1 MNQMDRI
8 RWYNSQ
14 WIRHLA
20 IVNFRSP
27 VSIIFRDIIDDDV
40 DESTDK
46 RPAFK
51 YTSIYHQGREDYRL
65 KRHSNLIIL
74 I

>member
-1 MNQMDRI
+1 MNQMDMV

-20 IVNFRSP
+20 VVNSRSP
-27 VSIIFRDIIDDDV
+27 ASIIFRDIIDDDV

-51 YTSIYHQGREDYRL
+51 YTSIYNQGREDYPL